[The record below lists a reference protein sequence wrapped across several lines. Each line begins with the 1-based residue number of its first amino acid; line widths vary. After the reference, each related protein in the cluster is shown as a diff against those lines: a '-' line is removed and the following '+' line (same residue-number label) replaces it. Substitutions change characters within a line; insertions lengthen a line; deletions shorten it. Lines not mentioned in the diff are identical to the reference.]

1 MLAIKLIAEGLGLGA
16 LLVLICAAGIKNGA
30 IGMVHLYDKKVQ
42 ERVAVDLYEKA
53 LRALTSKN
61 AYSSKIRENS
71 IPSRTSCV
79 RRYAASCS

>member
-1 MLAIKLIAEGLGLGA
+1 MINAFKESEEPTRKREDF
-16 LLVLICAAGIKNGA
+16 LL
-30 IGMVHLYDKKVQ
+30 
-42 ERVAVDLYEKA
+42 AVDLYEKA

-71 IPSRTSCV
+71 IPNRTSCV